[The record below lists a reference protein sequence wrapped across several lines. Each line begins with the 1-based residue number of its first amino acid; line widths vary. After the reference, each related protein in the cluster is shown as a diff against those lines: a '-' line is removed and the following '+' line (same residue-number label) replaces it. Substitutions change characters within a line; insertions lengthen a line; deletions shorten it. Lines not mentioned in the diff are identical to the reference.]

1 VAGAFV
7 GLVGTVSSE
16 DSRQSSIIESSE
28 AGEERVGLEKKTDS
42 FGAEAGKFPTGK
54 FQQVC
59 TLKFERTIV
68 GPGESS
74 EQSHEGGFAGTGPA
88 TDGDKFSAADFKRDT
103 VHSRDG
109 ATACGVD
116 PGEVVGAEN
125 DTHSRPSLMSW

>member
-1 VAGAFV
+1 MTSAIVRLAV
-7 GLVGTVSSE
+7 TVSGE
-16 DSRQSSIIESSE
+16 DSRQGGVIEGGE
-28 AGEERVGLEKKTDS
+28 AGQKGVGLEKKTDS
-42 FGAEAGKFPTGK
+42 FGAEAGKFPAGK

-68 GPGESS
+68 WPGESA

-109 ATACGVD
+109 ATTCGVD
-116 PGEVVGAEN
+116 AGEVVGAEN